1 MTLGSHHKN
10 RSNAPSNKG
19 VDDFIEAA
27 NVIRKSDEAV
37 KKTSADDILLSFAGR
52 IDRENECVN
61 KPVLLYLKKDV
72 SLDIEHYCH
81 GNKQG
86 IMNYLIRK
94 GLDELIK
101 LNKLQMVLE

>member
-10 RSNAPSNKG
+10 RGNIEKIKS
-19 VDDFIEAA
+19 VDDFIEDA
-27 NVIRKSDEAV
+27 NVITKSREAV
-37 KKTSADDILLSFAGR
+37 KKISPDNILLSFAGR
-52 IDRENECVN
+52 IDRENECEK

-72 SLDIEHYCH
+72 TLDIENYCH

-86 IMNYLIRK
+86 IMNYLLRK

-101 LNKLQMVLE
+101 TNKLQMVMD